1 MKAEKLVSF
10 SVRLHKTGGVLPQLV
25 KNINR
30 VVFGCDV
37 SFDISLGNNFKL
49 PHQGLGVVI
58 GPKVVIGEN
67 VTIYQNVTLGAKVN
81 GTGYTAPEIGNNVI
95 IGAGAC
101 ILGKVKIGNNVIIGA
116 NAVVLSDIPENGIA
130 VGVPAKIIRREKEK

>member
-1 MKAEKLVSF
+1 MINAESLVYLSI
-10 SVRLHKTGGVLPQLV
+10 RLKNRGVLPQLV

-30 VVFGCDV
+30 VFFECDV
-37 SFDISLGNNFKL
+37 SFDISLGNNLKL

-58 GPKVVIGEN
+58 GPKVVIGNN

-81 GTGYTAPEIGNNVI
+81 GQEYTAPVIGENVI

-101 ILGKVKIGNNVIIGA
+101 VLGNVKIGNNVRVGA
-116 NAVVLSDIPENGIA
+116 NAVVLSDVPDDCLA
-130 VGVPAKIIRREKEK
+130 VGVPAINKRMEKE